1 MSMGSTS
8 AANATNTTIGLM
20 MANIVPVEVA
30 TPSPTHGAG
39 KESQP

>member
-8 AANATNTTIGLM
+8 AANATIGLM
-20 MANIVPVEVA
+20 MANIIPDEVMA
-30 TPSPTHGAG
+30 AAPPHGAG

>member
-8 AANATNTTIGLM
+8 AANATIAGLM
-20 MANIVPVEVA
+20 TANIIPGEVA